1 MADAVG
7 VVRTL
12 LAAHGA
18 LTAVV
23 PATCIFAGVIP
34 QGAAAPAISVM
45 HVSTGRPQMVGAG
58 SGLAQS
64 RIQVTVHATTY
75 PVLRQALDLVRAAV
89 PRRPGT
95 VGAVAVVHVLPDT
108 EGPDFTDADAKLYI
122 GSQDFA
128 VTFVDG

>member
-1 MADAVG
+1 MADAVK

-18 LTAVV
+18 LVAVV
-23 PATCIFAGVIP
+23 PAARVFAGVIP
-34 QGAAAPAISVM
+34 QETAAPAISVM
-45 HVSTGRPQMVGAG
+45 HVSTTRPQMVGAA

-64 RIQVTVHATTY
+64 RIQVTVHADTY
-75 PVLRQALDLVRAAV
+75 PRLRQVLDLVRAAV

-95 VGAVAVVHVLPDT
+95 VATVAVVHVLPDA
-108 EGPDFTDADAKLYI
+108 EGPDFTDANAKLYI